1 EKENKDMSPPA
12 LKQPAAA
19 KRNLGGR
26 APPTWL
32 CPPPP
37 SVPVAW
43 MGIHPHYL
51 EMREFDIGDAA
62 QVSMAFLVYQA
73 LVEGKLWHKVK
84 GVELLDRQL
93 TCFVDA
99 EIGDGH
105 RLRGLT
111 IRTSFHHNR
120 LFLLEDRPD
129 ECPYKK
135 RKRHHRAHT
144 QKKGHVRTHQE
155 GSCLKAWKRLL
166 IRNQPHQCLDLGLP
180 ASRTVRK

>member
-1 EKENKDMSPPA
+1 MPYCCGCGVS
-12 LKQPAAA
+12 
-19 KRNLGGR
+19 RHSSG
-26 APPTWL
+26 APPCRARETRDSD

-105 RLRGLT
+105 RL
-111 IRTSFHHNR
+111 
-120 LFLLEDRPD
+120 
-129 ECPYKK
+129 
-135 RKRHHRAHT
+135 AHT
-144 QKKGHVRTHQE
+144 QKKGRVRTHQE

>member
-1 EKENKDMSPPA
+1 VNRHSS
-12 LKQPAAA
+12 
-19 KRNLGGR
+19 G
-26 APPTWL
+26 APPCRARETRDSD

-62 QVSMAFLVYQA
+62 QVSMSFLVYQA

-99 EIGDGH
+99 EIGHGH
-105 RLRGLT
+105 RLRAASLHPAT
-111 IRTSFHHNR
+111 ATPDLNHVCDLHQSSWQSRILNPLIEAWDQTCNLMVPSRIR
-120 LFLLEDRPD
+120 
-129 ECPYKK
+129 
-135 RKRHHRAHT
+135 
-144 QKKGHVRTHQE
+144 
-155 GSCLKAWKRLL
+155 
-166 IRNQPHQCLDLGLP
+166 
-180 ASRTVRK
+180 

>member
-1 EKENKDMSPPA
+1 VS
-12 LKQPAAA
+12 
-19 KRNLGGR
+19 RHSSG
-26 APPTWL
+26 APPCRARETRDSD

-99 EIGDGH
+99 EIGHDLMH
-105 RLRGLT
+105 TIVSIENNIVLRSSNLLRDEN
-111 IRTSFHHNR
+111 IFSLPSASTSAVVI
-120 LFLLEDRPD
+120 L
-129 ECPYKK
+129 
-135 RKRHHRAHT
+135 
-144 QKKGHVRTHQE
+144 
-155 GSCLKAWKRLL
+155 CLM
-166 IRNQPHQCLDLGLP
+166 G
-180 ASRTVRK
+180 

>member
-1 EKENKDMSPPA
+1 VS
-12 LKQPAAA
+12 
-19 KRNLGGR
+19 RHSSG
-26 APPTWL
+26 APPCRARETRDSD

-99 EIGDGH
+99 EIGHGH

-120 LFLLEDRPD
+120 LFLLEDRPVLND
-129 ECPYKK
+129 AYSYQIGFEI
-135 RKRHHRAHT
+135 
-144 QKKGHVRTHQE
+144 HQTASSFTLKIALA
-155 GSCLKAWKRLL
+155 GPVPQVFFLKNKTFPDRGFGGVWGFFFPFSVFCL
-166 IRNQPHQCLDLGLP
+166 
-180 ASRTVRK
+180 